1 MWARLTTAAAFPVF
15 LLALLATPSRAQ
27 EKAGRVKVQFPFAAS
42 MGVHGDAVAGL
53 GLRLTH
59 RETGEAVE
67 VVTGAD
73 GSFAFRDVEPGP
85 YRLHVAPP
93 AGTLPD
99 EAISVAIPRAFR
111 AEPRARAKKV
121 REIVVVGLAEP
132 GAEGPRKIP
141 AHTPEWSDLSDHDPG
156 VAPADRGHRDWIELV
171 SLRTTE
177 DERSLVLTIP
187 PAAWKVAGAAAH
199 VDLDIGV
206 GRSEPG
212 GPGRRIAADD
222 CPACADLEMN
232 VVRGGVVFGDG
243 IRGQRPP
250 REKPAAPAL
259 RAEPV
264 ENR

>member
-1 MWARLTTAAAFPVF
+1 MWARFTTAAASPVF
-15 LLALLATPSRAQ
+15 LLALLATPTQAQ

-42 MGVHGDAVAGL
+42 MGVHGDAVEGF

-85 YRLHVAPP
+85 YRLHLAPP

-99 EAISVAIPRAFR
+99 EAISVALPRAFR

-132 GAEGPRKIP
+132 GTEKPDKVP

-156 VAPADRGHRDWIELV
+156 VARTDDRHRKWIELL
-171 SLRTTE
+171 SLHATK
-177 DERSLVLTIP
+177 DERSSVLTIP
-187 PAAWKVAGAAAH
+187 PAAWKAAGGSAYIDLHVGVIRPAPRAH
-199 VDLDIGV
+199 GN
-206 GRSEPG
+206 
-212 GPGRRIAADD
+212 RIAADD
-222 CPACADLEMN
+222 CPGCGDLETN

-250 REKPAAPAL
+250 RERPAAPAL